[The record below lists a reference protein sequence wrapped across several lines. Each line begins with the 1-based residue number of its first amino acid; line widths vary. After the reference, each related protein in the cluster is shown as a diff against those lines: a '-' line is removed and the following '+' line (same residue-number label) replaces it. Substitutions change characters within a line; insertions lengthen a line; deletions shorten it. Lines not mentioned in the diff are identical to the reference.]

1 MPLYLNIMT
10 SEIDYSSYTD
20 FISNICNKNDLTY
33 FKSDP
38 RYTPILEHVSSKA
51 GSEYLFYII
60 QHTNFTENEISDFC
74 KLNDSIGNP
83 SMTQYNFVKTSPT
96 SLRYIF
102 HAYLILKYLQSL
114 NLPIVDIAEIGGG
127 YGGLC
132 LAIHHFANKFNL
144 KINSY
149 SIIDLPSACNLQKL
163 YVSKVNI
170 PLTIEYID
178 ANTFGSSISKKNMFL
193 ISNYCFSEITDI
205 YQKKYIQYLF
215 PKVTH
220 GFMVWNH
227 IPVYNFGFTTTV
239 EDEYPNTGGQ
249 NKYIY
254 F

>member
-1 MPLYLNIMT
+1 MT
-10 SEIDYSSYTD
+10 SEIDYSSYTE
-20 FISNICNKNDLTY
+20 FITNIYDKNDLSY

-38 RYTPILEHVSSKA
+38 RYTPILEHVSSKG
-51 GSEYLFYII
+51 GSEYLSYII
-60 QHTNFTENEISDFC
+60 KHTNFTENEISDFC

-83 SMTQYNFVKTSPT
+83 SMTEYISIKTSPT

-102 HAYLILKYLQSL
+102 HAYLILKYLHSL
-114 NLPIVDIAEIGGG
+114 NLPIVDIVEIGGG

-132 LAIHHFANKFNL
+132 LAIHYFVNKFNL

-149 SIIDLPSACNLQKL
+149 SIVDLPSACNLQKL
-163 YVSKVNI
+163 YLSKVNTS
-170 PLTIEYID
+170 LNIEYID
-178 ANTFGSSISKKNMFL
+178 ATTFGGSISKTNLFL

-205 YQKKYIQYLF
+205 NQKKYIQYLF
-215 PKVTH
+215 PKVIH

-227 IPVYNFGFTTTV
+227 IPVYNFGFLTKV